1 MTTTLLQ
8 PTPDATSETASESVI
23 TRISARFG
31 IAFAACQLAVMVAMT
46 IFVLPHGGL
55 PGDPPLARGQGVLDA
70 ETAYRIGNYVFMVA
84 GVLLLG
90 FLGVVHH
97 RLRRVDNTG
106 VLSAVALA
114 SGTLLALIWPL
125 AGALHDVALDAAVA
139 GADPRILAGWDSVA
153 PFSLAFSALVRVF
166 FIGSVVLGLRLAGT
180 APRLQR
186 ARARPRASVPRGER
200 HADQRRPLPVPRT
213 EHARLRAVGGRRRLA
228 LAPPLLTVR
237 AEERSRGAFDR
248 GSGVSGCGG

>member
-1 MTTTLLQ
+1 MTTTLLH
-8 PTPDATSETASESVI
+8 PTPDGISENSSENSSESVI

-97 RLRRVDNTG
+97 RLRRADSTG

-186 ARARPRASVPRGER
+186 LGLILVPLSVVGSATLISGASSPS
-200 HADQRRPLPVPRT
+200 
-213 EHARLRAVGGRRRLA
+213 
-228 LAPPLLTVR
+228 
-237 AEERSRGAFDR
+237 SR
-248 GSGVSGCGG
+248 